1 MTVRSDMCSKTVE
14 EVAWEHV
21 SIEDFERRVSH
32 RKMMIGEFGS
42 AAVKEAINAADAT
55 RELMG
60 LKRRYLKASL
70 RDKLKESIIAR

>member
-1 MTVRSDMCSKTVE
+1 MTVRSDMCSKTIE

-21 SIEDFERRVSH
+21 FIEDFERRISH

-42 AAVKEAINAADAT
+42 AEVKKAINAADAT